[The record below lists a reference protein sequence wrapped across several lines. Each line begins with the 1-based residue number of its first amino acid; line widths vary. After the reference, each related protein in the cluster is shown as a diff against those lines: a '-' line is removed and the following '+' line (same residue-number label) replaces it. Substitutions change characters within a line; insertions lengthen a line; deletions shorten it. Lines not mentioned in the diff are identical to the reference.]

1 MSEISLRFDMRA
13 SPQGVSHQ
21 RLYAAALEM
30 AVYAEQNGFHSI
42 TFSEHHG
49 VDDGYLPSPIV
60 LAAAIAGQ
68 TKQLRLDFKAIIA
81 PLHDPLR
88 LAEDLA
94 VLDQISGGRVQAT
107 LAGGYNPREFVMFG
121 KLLGDRGAY
130 MEDVIGILTAAWTGE
145 PFQYRGETVRV
156 TPLPVQR
163 PRIPLMMGGS
173 SLAAARRAGRM
184 ADGFVTHREDLYAVY
199 AGEARK
205 AGKAPVPFAESCP
218 GFIHITKDPEA
229 AWKLIAPHALQ
240 EMNSYGQWI
249 AESGSDGR
257 FKLVSSIEELKA
269 SGGYVIVTPDEA
281 VALARQFKN
290 ITLHPLM
297 GGLDPEIG
305 WQSLRLFVDEV
316 LPALQVNEARPG
328 G

>member
-1 MSEISLRFDMRA
+1 MPEISLRFDMRA
-13 SPQGVSHQ
+13 NPQGASHQ
-21 RLYAAALEM
+21 LLYATALDM
-30 AVYAEQNGFHSI
+30 AVYAEQNSFYSI
-42 TFSEHHG
+42 TLSEHHG

-60 LAAAIAGQ
+60 LAAAIAGL
-68 TKQLRLDFKAIIA
+68 TKNLRLDFKAIIA

-94 VLDQISGGRVQAT
+94 VLDQVSGGRVQAT

-121 KLLGDRGAY
+121 KSLSDRGAF
-130 MEDVIGILTAAWTGE
+130 MEDIIGILTAAWTGE
-145 PFQYRGETVRV
+145 PFQYRGETIRIM
-156 TPLPVQR
+156 PRPVQR
-163 PRIPLMMGGS
+163 PRIPLLMGGS
-173 SLAAARRAGRM
+173 SVAAARRAGRL
-184 ADGFVTHREDLYAVY
+184 ADGFVTHREDLYKIY

-205 AGKAPVPFAESCP
+205 AGKAPLPFAESCP

-257 FKLVSSIEELKA
+257 FALVSSMEELKA
-269 SGGYVIVTPDEA
+269 SGSYIVVTPEEA
-281 VALARQFKN
+281 VALARKFKN
-290 ITLHPLM
+290 LTLHPLM

-305 WQSLRLFVDEV
+305 WSSLRLFVDEV
-316 LPALQVNEARPG
+316 LPAL
-328 G
+328 

>member
-13 SPQGVSHQ
+13 SPQGASHQ
-21 RLYAAALEM
+21 HLYSTALDM
-30 AVYAEQNGFHSI
+30 AVYADQNGFYSV
-42 TFSEHHG
+42 TLSEHHG
-49 VDDGYLPSPIV
+49 VEDGYLPSPIV
-60 LAAAIAGQ
+60 LAAAIASL
-68 TKQLRLDFKAIIA
+68 TKRLRLDFKAIIA

-107 LAGGYNPREFVMFG
+107 LAGGYNPREFAMFG
-121 KLLGDRGAY
+121 KSLTDRGAC
-130 MEDVIGILTAAWTGE
+130 MEDIVGILTAAWTGE

-163 PRIPLMMGGS
+163 PRLPLLMGGS
-173 SLAAARRAGRM
+173 SVAAARRAGRL
-184 ADGFVTHREDLYAVY
+184 ADGFVTHREDLYEIY
-199 AGEARK
+199 AAAARE
-205 AGKAPVPFAESCP
+205 AGKMPLPFAESCP
-218 GFIHITKDPEA
+218 GFIHITRDPEA
-229 AWKLIAPHALQ
+229 AWEMIAPHALQ

-269 SGGYVIVTPDEA
+269 SGSYIIVTPEA
-281 VALARQFKN
+281 AVPLARQFKN
-290 ITLHPLM
+290 LTLHPLM

-305 WQSLRLFVDEV
+305 WRSLRLFVDEV
-316 LPALQVNEARPG
+316 LPAL
-328 G
+328 